1 MPWWGWVI
9 VAFILLVAVAGGDD
23 ENPHGDISMF
33 GD

>member
-9 VAFILLVAVAGGDD
+9 VVFFVLVIVGVGDED
-23 ENPHGDISMF
+23 NSHGDISMF